1 MKTIFSIKNIAL
13 LTVVAAL
20 AFFFFGGWDY
30 VKSLFLSGV
39 PTTLEN
45 EFIQIPTGSNYDDV
59 LDILTQNGIVEDAAA
74 FTFLAE
80 KMNYKKP
87 SMRPGRFKIQPGW
100 SMKQL
105 VGHLRNGEQATVKVV
120 LNNERLLEEVA
131 GKLARFVEADSA
143 SFIAAFLD
151 KNRLDSLGYTPETLM
166 TLFIPN
172 TYEMFWTTS
181 PTQFLARMKKE
192 HEAFWSKNGRLE
204 KAKAQNLT
212 PKEAYTLASIVE
224 RETNYNPEK
233 RAIAGVYLNRLK
245 IGMKLQ
251 ADPTAVFATRD
262 FGARRVLQIHTFF
275 DSPFNTYMYA
285 GLPPGP
291 ISMAGIPS
299 IEAVLNPEP
308 HKYLYFCA
316 KADESGT
323 HAFAETLPAHNQN
336 AARFQ
341 AWMRTKGIR

>member
-1 MKTIFSIKNIAL
+1 MKSIFSIKNLMLLAL
-13 LTVVAAL
+13 SAGILFCL
-20 AFFFFGGWDY
+20 FGGLDY
-30 VKSLFLSGV
+30 VKSLWLNRV
-39 PTTLEN
+39 PSNLKN
-45 EFIQIPTGSNYDDV
+45 EFIQIPTGSTFDDV
-59 LDILTQNGIVEDAAA
+59 VEILTQNGIVEDAAA

-87 SMRPGRFKIQPGW
+87 TMRPGRFKIQPGW

-120 LNNERLLEEVA
+120 LNNERLLEDVA
-131 GKLARFVEADSA
+131 GKLARFVEADSM

-151 KNRLDSLGYTPETLM
+151 KSRLDSLGFTPETLM

-172 TYEMFWTTS
+172 TYDMFWTTT
-181 PTQFLARMKKE
+181 PTQFLTRMKKE
-192 HEAFWSKNGRLE
+192 HDAFWSKNSRIE
-204 KAKAQNLT
+204 KAKAQKLT
-212 PKEAYTLASIVE
+212 PTEVYTLASIVE
-224 RETNYNPEK
+224 RETNFNPEK
-233 RAIAGVYLNRLK
+233 PAIAGVYLNRLK

-262 FGARRVLQIHTFF
+262 FGARRVLQSHTFF

-299 IEAVLNPEP
+299 IDAVLNPDG

-341 AWMRTKGIR
+341 AWMRSKGI